1 MAVVVRD
8 VSRAES
14 PLGVYR
20 IGGRLDF
27 MLSRPTMDSAAISG
41 HMTKLDSPGEV
52 ARGARSCAGQAHLVR
67 NRRGSGLRMRTARPN
82 VDRAVL
88 RQVLPMLRLRT

>member
-20 IGGRLDF
+20 IGGRPDF
-27 MLSRPTMDSAAISG
+27 MLSRPATDSAAISG
-41 HMTKLDSPGEV
+41 HMTKLDRPGGV
-52 ARGARSCAGQAHLVR
+52 ARGARSCAGQAYLVR
-67 NRRGSGLRMRTARPN
+67 QQFEGLAG
-82 VDRAVL
+82 
-88 RQVLPMLRLRT
+88 Q